1 MGFRKKSSRY
11 YPTELNKEEFLVEV
25 SYVSIDPAMRGW
37 ISTVGNYSEPVA
49 FDETMRSF
57 GVGKIIS
64 STNELDWSAVANI
77 TGDIATVKK
86 TIQTLNNRVN
96 GMHSPKVQEME
107 LMQQLIKNQ
116 QNQQVNGRM
125 SGG

>member
-1 MGFRKKSSRY
+1 MYQVLLYICLFTSVIGLLLALIACAR
-11 YPTELNKEEFLVEV
+11 
-25 SYVSIDPAMRGW
+25 
-37 ISTVGNYSEPVA
+37 
-49 FDETMRSF
+49 
-57 GVGKIIS
+57 VGKIIS